1 MSNLKINKEE
11 IESILKIIH
20 FNTVDKYKF
29 GFNFLCEDIINE
41 TKPLFENLVCYS
53 KNDSEKLKLL
63 IKEMRKRNEDKEKRK
78 KIFNKIQLFLLGKRN
93 IIFMT
98 KIKPIEDDI

>member
-1 MSNLKINKEE
+1 
-11 IESILKIIH
+11 
-20 FNTVDKYKF
+20 
-29 GFNFLCEDIINE
+29 
-41 TKPLFENLVCYS
+41 
-53 KNDSEKLKLL
+53 
-63 IKEMRKRNEDKEKRK
+63 MRKRNEDKEKRK